1 MNKKPKN
8 PEIDLILAMIGC
20 FVFGLMLIGFTL
32 HSVLAGEVHQP
43 SRADWPHAALAVIW
57 SQEQLLHT
65 LVYQGVPI
73 SGVGFLFIGF
83 VIWNYRRKKRLLKDS
98 HEPDA

>member
-1 MNKKPKN
+1 MSKKPKN
-8 PEIDLILAMIGC
+8 PEIDLVLAMIGC

-32 HSVLAGEVHQP
+32 HSALAGEVHQP
-43 SRADWPHAALAVIW
+43 NRPDWPHAALAVIW

-65 LVYQGVPI
+65 LVYQGATI

-83 VIWNYRRKKRLLKDS
+83 VILNYRRKKRLLKDS
-98 HEPDA
+98 HGPDA